1 MSLSI
6 FRDHDSHGEAPRRSK
21 LASSLSSSDC
31 ASGPQ
36 ATRSIGP
43 DLVRAVAAMLVVYL
57 HAGVAYLNHPMP
69 GLVWATQDTPSSV
82 VSQLFWSIELFIMPL
97 FLLLAGYFAYRS
109 WIASGDIGLIR
120 SRARRLLVPMLA
132 AAVVLLPTAYLIWLV
147 GWVID
152 GSVSADRL
160 WPPKFPRDMRQHLF
174 GFAHLWFLLYV
185 FLYCVVLAGFGL
197 LRRHAFA
204 KPGNEAIASVG
215 PGGDRC
221 GKSTQALFVL
231 ACALPLIGTC
241 VLWWAPEV
249 VFGFQHAF
257 APVASKWLYSGTFF
271 FGGVTMAA
279 VDPRMSFATAKA
291 ERLIGVGAVCGIAA
305 ILLGQWAIER
315 ADSTSLA
322 MEIGLVARISLA
334 SLTVVSAWTTSLGLI
349 GLGNLASPILLQRP
363 QACRGIAYLAAASF
377 WVYLVHHP
385 IVALLHIDLKLV
397 LPQFSPLAKSL
408 IVTFVALGIGI
419 ASYEVMIRG
428 RVLGRVLGLD
438 GSAPKPAENPVN
450 ADLVKATDKPSDGDA
465 ERVSVAPTISI
476 PDRSIRRAA

>member
-6 FRDHDSHGEAPRRSK
+6 FRDHDGHGKDDARFRD
-21 LASSLSSSDC
+21 ASSLSSCDTTVV
-31 ASGPQ
+31 PQ
-36 ATRSIGP
+36 SNRSLGP
-43 DLVRAVAAMLVVYL
+43 DLVRALAAILVVYL

-69 GLVWATQDTPSSV
+69 GLVWSTQDTPSSV
-82 VSQLFWSIELFIMPL
+82 VSHFFWSIELFIMPL
-97 FLLLAGYFAYRS
+97 FLLLAGFFAYRS
-109 WIASGDIGLIR
+109 WIASGDVGLIR

-132 AAVVLLPTAYLIWLV
+132 AAVVLLPIDYLIWLV

-152 GSVSADRL
+152 GSLSADRI

-197 LRRHAFA
+197 IRQRAFA
-204 KPGNEAIASVG
+204 RPGEEATASVE
-215 PGGDRC
+215 PSGGRF
-221 GKSTQALFVL
+221 GKSSQALFAL

-257 APVASKWLYSGTFF
+257 MPVASKWLYSGTFF
-271 FGGVTMAA
+271 FGGVAMAA
-279 VDPRMSFATAKA
+279 IDPRMSFATAKA
-291 ERLIGVGAVCGIAA
+291 ERLIGVGAVCGVAA

-322 MEIGLVARISLA
+322 MEIGLVARVSLA

-363 QACRGIAYLAAASF
+363 QARRAIAYLAAASF
-377 WVYLVHHP
+377 WIYLVHHP

-397 LPQFSPLAKSL
+397 LPGFSPLAKSL
-408 IVTFVALGIGI
+408 IVTLVALGIAI

-438 GSAPKPAENPVN
+438 GSAQRPAQTAEVTN
-450 ADLVKATDKPSDGDA
+450 ANESTTTGLRQDSAT
-465 ERVSVAPTISI
+465 PTISM